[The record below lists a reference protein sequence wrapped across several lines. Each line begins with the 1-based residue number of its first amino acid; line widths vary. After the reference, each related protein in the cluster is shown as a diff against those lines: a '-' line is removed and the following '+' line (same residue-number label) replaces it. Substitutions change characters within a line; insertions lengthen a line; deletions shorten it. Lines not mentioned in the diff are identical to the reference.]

1 MSKQYHLNRVRLT
14 GKLNEFTPSCVV
26 LEVLQAHNISIYGKI
41 NSLTENINQIT
52 VIEKY
57 RTTTLFEPLSSNN
70 LRYIATFINYESS
83 LWTKSS
89 LLEAYERL
97 TNFDRKNINNI
108 VYGQLTHDN
117 LNVYNAT
124 MLYILCKENNIQT
137 TWNMTPQQ
145 MVLSLKQLSIP
156 ISTIREQIISYTNKM
171 NRNDLI
177 NLINNIPTNLTDINL
192 TEEEIEQQNNDTHPP
207 LLEINPLKLKSIFNK
222 YKDTSYLL
230 KRIIPKSH
238 NDAIILASLIYNLNL
253 VDSKYPYQEYLKL
266 RQCKGLNFY
275 TPIDIEFRKKYLRN
289 PDWFNLNI
297 FWEPALSFIYD
308 EEGLR
313 RMCSN
318 EGYELE
324 DFRNYSPE
332 SLLQISR
339 ISNNVYLGKHIY
351 EDVDVSAINMTDLK
365 ELDSKQCLTIG
376 NIESKFLHIYTF
388 DELVEYFTNEKEYR
402 NPVKENEILSK
413 KIINKLKLY
422 ATKLNH
428 TGMLEVMEMIHKW
441 KQYSNEFTDKLRTLY
456 NKNTNIVNF
465 LNKLI
470 EIGMYMRGWK
480 VVCDSYPLRESQT
493 KVVEGAISKI
503 EVNFVTSTSELYQI
517 LETYT
522 EEEKKILS
530 NLPLMRISVTEDV
543 QDFIVTPDKDD
554 GSSILDRLRIVSEGD
569 KHKNMKSCIR
579 VTSNILLVTAY
590 FYICSLGLPK
600 PYNLND
606 LDHIT

>member
-1 MSKQYHLNRVRLT
+1 MSKQYHLNRIRLT

-41 NSLTENINQIT
+41 NSLTENINQIS

-70 LRYIATFINYESS
+70 LRSIATFVNYESS

-177 NLINNIPTNLTDINL
+177 NLINKIPTDINL
-192 TEEEIEQQNNDTHPP
+192 TEEDIEQQNNDTHPP
-207 LLEINPLKLKSIFNK
+207 ILEINPLKLKSIFNK

-230 KRIIPKSH
+230 KRIVPKSH

-275 TPIDIEFRKKYLRN
+275 TPIDVEFRKKYIRN

-351 EDVDVSAINMTDLK
+351 EDVDVSAINMSDLK
-365 ELDSKQCLTIG
+365 ELDNKQCLTIG

-388 DELVEYFTNEKEYR
+388 DELVEYFNNEKEYR

-413 KIINKLKLY
+413 KIVNKLKVY

-428 TGMLEVMEMIHKW
+428 TRMLEVMEMIQKW
-441 KQYSNEFTDKLRTLY
+441 RQYSNEFTDKLRNLY
-456 NKNTNIVNF
+456 NKNGKISEF
-465 LNKLI
+465 LYKVI
-470 EIGMYMRGWK
+470 DIGMYMRGWK
-480 VVCDSYPLRESQT
+480 VVNESYPLKESQA
-493 KVVEGAISKI
+493 KIVDGMISKI
-503 EVNFVTSTSELYQI
+503 EVNFVTSVSELYQL
-517 LETYT
+517 LETYSND
-522 EEEKKILS
+522 EKKILKE
-530 NLPLMRISVTEDV
+530 LPLMRISITNDT
-543 QDFIVTPDKDD
+543 QDFIVTPEKDD
-554 GSSILDRLRIVSEGD
+554 GTSILDRLRIISEGD

-579 VTSNILLVTAY
+579 VSSNILLVTAY

-600 PYNLND
+600 PFNLND